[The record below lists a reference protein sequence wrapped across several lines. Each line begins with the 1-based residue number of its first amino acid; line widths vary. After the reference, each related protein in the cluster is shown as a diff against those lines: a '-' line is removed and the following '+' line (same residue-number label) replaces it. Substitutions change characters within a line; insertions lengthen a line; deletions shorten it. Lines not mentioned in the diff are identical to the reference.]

1 MQYLSEN
8 RIKQVDS
15 SEVAKM
21 PALNYLGFLLS
32 MDFPYTLLLIIP
44 SLMIIALATL
54 EKEKYCFFMEW
65 PSLKTME
72 KYSIKISSILFTVGL
87 VSYLSIF
94 LSVISAFFKMVW
106 ETLIIQSRL
115 LKRDKVLQSF
125 LFLTICR
132 EA

>member
-1 MQYLSEN
+1 M
-8 RIKQVDS
+8 DS

-65 PSLKTME
+65 TSLKTME

>member
-1 MQYLSEN
+1 M
-8 RIKQVDS
+8 DS

-65 PSLKTME
+65 TSLKLW
-72 KYSIKISSILFTVGL
+72 KNI
-87 VSYLSIF
+87 
-94 LSVISAFFKMVW
+94 
-106 ETLIIQSRL
+106 L
-115 LKRDKVLQSF
+115 LK
-125 LFLTICR
+125 
-132 EA
+132 

>member
-1 MQYLSEN
+1 MLKGTLYSIPIIEQQKRVKELQYLSEN

-32 MDFPYTLLLIIP
+32 MDFSYTLLLIIP

-54 EKEKYCFFMEW
+54 EKKKKYCFFMEW

-72 KYSIKISSILFTVGL
+72 K
-87 VSYLSIF
+87 IF
-94 LSVISAFFKMVW
+94 Y
-106 ETLIIQSRL
+106 
-115 LKRDKVLQSF
+115 
-125 LFLTICR
+125 
-132 EA
+132 